1 MYSFCCCYCVF
12 CFKQKTAYEVRIS
25 DWSSD
30 VCSSDLIIPIVDLC
44 HFGVPDW
51 IGNFQNEDFG
61 RLFAGYAADFA
72 DRYPWVQL
80 YTPVN
85 EMFICA
91 TFSAKYGW
99 WNEQMTTDRS
109 FVMALKNTIGRAH
122 V

>member
-1 MYSFCCCYCVF
+1 M
-12 CFKQKTAYEVRIS
+12 RRR
-25 DWSSD
+25 D
-30 VCSSDLIIPIVDLC
+30 IIPIVDLC

-91 TFSAKYGW
+91 MFSAKYGW

-109 FVMALKNTIGRAH
+109 EEHMSELQSLMRISYAVFCLKKKNTRYKYNII
-122 V
+122 